1 MLCTSHASLQSF
13 CAKQNDSERDKYI
26 ILFGSLAFFK
36 EQAGLFIHSPS
47 KHVVMGLFRSTK
59 KFLNT
64 IHGIRVNIVCPRL
77 INTGM
82 SSKVQHIWDDRG
94 LSVNNA
100 SQVSDYALTVAALTK
115 VDNKEGLGCQAV
127 YVEGGKGWEIQVGI
141 DRIDSQW
148 MGEAMSR
155 NSVGVQDALGVG
167 RGWTSKL

>member
-1 MLCTSHASLQSF
+1 
-13 CAKQNDSERDKYI
+13 
-26 ILFGSLAFFK
+26 
-36 EQAGLFIHSPS
+36 
-47 KHVVMGLFRSTK
+47 
-59 KFLNT
+59 
-64 IHGIRVNIVCPRL
+64 
-77 INTGM
+77 M